1 MSFDAFITACT
12 IDEFRQH
19 STTYPDDFD
28 DEDCC
33 VSYLN
38 DDTGFSQAYFRK
50 YYWLHSMIA
59 KRVAGCQKGYRAY
72 SLEHIEYHR
81 LLNLSG
87 FVWELTRLQLDD
99 IVNELE
105 YHLQNYKDET
115 QYLYHYICDD
125 FERFYPLDQLEQDV
139 KVDED
144 PDYPGDVCGFT
155 LWWIADEVRLALTE
169 LKTFLAE
176 NPHNQTFVYSGSW

>member
-28 DEDCC
+28 DDCC

-38 DDTGFSQAYFRK
+38 DDAGFSQAYFRK

-81 LLNLSG
+81 LLNLS
-87 FVWELTRLQLDD
+87 
-99 IVNELE
+99 
-105 YHLQNYKDET
+105 
-115 QYLYHYICDD
+115 
-125 FERFYPLDQLEQDV
+125 
-139 KVDED
+139 
-144 PDYPGDVCGFT
+144 
-155 LWWIADEVRLALTE
+155 
-169 LKTFLAE
+169 
-176 NPHNQTFVYSGSW
+176 